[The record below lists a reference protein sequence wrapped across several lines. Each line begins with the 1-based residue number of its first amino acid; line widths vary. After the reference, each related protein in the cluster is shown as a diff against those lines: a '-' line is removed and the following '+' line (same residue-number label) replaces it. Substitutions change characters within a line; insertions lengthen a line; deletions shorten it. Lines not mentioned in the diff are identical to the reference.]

1 MKNVVI
7 SMILFIIFMLLMG
20 IYMVYSTNENP
31 KTAYYE
37 QDLAYQKSI
46 EAQKNVQNLNEKPKI
61 EYKNQVLK
69 ITFSDEILNP
79 QGKIEIQK
87 TSDELQDKIFK
98 LSGENVQSFTVASK
112 GLHQIILSWTSNGK
126 TFEYQEKIVF

>member
-112 GLHQIILSWTSNGK
+112 GLHQIVLSWTSNGK

>member
-1 MKNVVI
+1 
-7 SMILFIIFMLLMG
+7 MILFIIFMLLMG

-112 GLHQIILSWTSNGK
+112 GLHQIVLSWTSNGK